1 MENNQDFL
9 KKILATFKA
18 EAEENLNAMAIHL
31 IELEKN
37 PPKPRQEELNEIIYR
52 VAHSLKGASRSVNL
66 NEIESICHAFEDVM
80 SAIRDEEI
88 TYNTQVFDALHQT
101 IDIITELL
109 EYDNDDIGDEL
120 QEKVSEHI
128 DMLLMVESGIEVE
141 GTGKSRNRKSSEAK
155 PIIEEI
161 EDVKEPEAEPETE
174 KVLEQEQDLDVP
186 QLKVET
192 PIPQEPEKHVVSK
205 KTVAKSKAR
214 RDNAS
219 FNKSAAD
226 ETIRI
231 STQKLDNVL
240 SQAEEMLSLKLRAI
254 QRTKNLK
261 NTISKFSAWHKESFA
276 VLQTAQAVKLLLQKK
291 GNLDGLSA
299 DQTQVAELSQYLE
312 WTNSFVKDI
321 EKELNDLREFSIQE
335 IHTISSRIESLLD
348 DVKELIAVPFSTLSM
363 VFPKM
368 IRDIAKDLDKQVDF
382 SIEGDDIRIDRR
394 ILEKIRTPLLH
405 ILRNSIDYGI
415 ELPEERAKKGK
426 STVGKVSLKIKRL
439 ENSKISVVVSDD
451 GAGINKEK
459 LKQLYIS
466 DNNISELNAKNVTEK
481 EYLNYIFQS
490 GVSTSDIVTDL
501 SGRGLG
507 LAIAWQ
513 EVQQIGGSI
522 EVQTE
527 ANKFTK
533 FSIQLPL
540 SIVTFRGVLI
550 QVSGH
555 EFVIPTVLV
564 ERVLRTEKEAI
575 KTVEGKATIL
585 FQDEVVPLIKL
596 SEILQLNEK
605 QDKSPFIHVAIF
617 EDNTRK
623 IGFVIDRVI
632 NEQEVL
638 VKNFNKQLKRV
649 RNISGA
655 TILGS
660 GKVVPILNISDLFKS
675 SAKVTSTLTASYDN
689 VSDEDKVTNILVVDD
704 SITSRTLLKNIL
716 EAAGYNV
723 TTAIDGLEGFTKLK
737 EGAFAV
743 VISDVEMPRL
753 DGFGLTSKI
762 RADKA
767 VSDIPVILVT
777 SLSKREHREKG
788 IDVGAN
794 AYIVKSNF
802 DQSNLLDILE
812 RLI

>member
-276 VLQTAQAVKLLLQKK
+276 VLQTAQAVKLMLQKK

-348 DVKELIAVPFSTLSM
+348 YVKELIAVPFSTLSM

-527 ANKFTK
+527 ANKFTR
-533 FSIQLPL
+533 FNIQLPL

-550 QVSGH
+550 EVSGY

>member
-141 GTGKSRNRKSSEAK
+141 GTGKSRNRQPSEAK

-527 ANKFTK
+527 ANKFTR
-533 FSIQLPL
+533 FNIQLPL

-550 QVSGH
+550 EVSGY

>member
-205 KTVAKSKAR
+205 KTVAKSKAK

>member
-527 ANKFTK
+527 ANKFTR
-533 FSIQLPL
+533 FNIQLPL

-550 QVSGH
+550 EVSGY